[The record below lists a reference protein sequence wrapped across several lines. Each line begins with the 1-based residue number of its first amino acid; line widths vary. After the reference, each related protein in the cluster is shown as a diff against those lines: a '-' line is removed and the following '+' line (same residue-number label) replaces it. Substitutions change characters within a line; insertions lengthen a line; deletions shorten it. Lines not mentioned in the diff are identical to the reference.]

1 MTSCADAWPRRN
13 NISITCRSL
22 RDNPFSIGASMAV
35 FYHMLEKLQLKN
47 RPDFATASKDTQG
60 GPRSLIL

>member
-1 MTSCADAWPRRN
+1 
-13 NISITCRSL
+13 
-22 RDNPFSIGASMAV
+22 MAV
-35 FYHMLEKLQLKN
+35 FYHVLKKLQLKN